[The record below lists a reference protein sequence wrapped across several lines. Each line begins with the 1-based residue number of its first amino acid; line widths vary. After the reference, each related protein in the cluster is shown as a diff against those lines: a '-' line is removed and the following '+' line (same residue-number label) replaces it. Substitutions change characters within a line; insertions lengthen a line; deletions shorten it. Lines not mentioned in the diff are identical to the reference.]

1 VITSPFILDHFIDGA
16 QAHTSP
22 SSNNMDH
29 FDGAQAHPAEGMPE
43 GWTIIIVPRNKG
55 NGGKTRGVI
64 NDKYWYSPK
73 ESYKFN
79 AAVKVRRFLAVLDQV
94 GGDEVVAY
102 RLYLK
107 KGRNGGSGDP
117 KTVTNKHKAPT
128 VTNKHKTP
136 TSAGTLVHKLK
147 KRLMNDATH
156 AKKKTKSEETIVL
169 PPGFRVPCGF
179 VVVYEGSPV
188 EPKKNPMTKDPS
200 EHAMTP
206 SAIRSRQWRE
216 RQKQKRIEEEG
227 KFSMQ
232 KKHANN
238 VQPSYGTRRCSRTQT

>member
-1 VITSPFILDHFIDGA
+1 
-16 QAHTSP
+16 
-22 SSNNMDH
+22 
-29 FDGAQAHPAEGMPE
+29 
-43 GWTIIIVPRNKG
+43 
-55 NGGKTRGVI
+55 
-64 NDKYWYSPK
+64 
-73 ESYKFN
+73 
-79 AAVKVRRFLAVLDQV
+79 V

-102 RLYLK
+102 RLHLK

-117 KTVTNKHKAPT
+117 KTVTNKHKAPTVTNKHKTPTVTNKHKAPT

>member
-1 VITSPFILDHFIDGA
+1 
-16 QAHTSP
+16 
-22 SSNNMDH
+22 MDH

-64 NDKYWYSPK
+64 NDKYWFSPK
-73 ESYKFN
+73 QSYKFN

-107 KGRNGGSGDP
+107 KGRNGHSGDP
-117 KTVTNKHKAPT
+117 KTVTNKHKAP
-128 VTNKHKTP
+128 KRD
-136 TSAGTLVHKLK
+136 GILVQKCK
-147 KRLMNDATH
+147 KRLINAAH
-156 AKKKTKSEETIVL
+156 AMKKTKSQETIVL

-200 EHAMTP
+200 EHSMTP

-227 KFSMQ
+227 
-232 KKHANN
+232 ANN